1 MGRKC
6 AARTNLV
13 HDSVELGLVTR
24 GEDNVETRFG
34 ELNRKFTSDP
44 VRRTG
49 DD

>member
-1 MGRKC
+1 VREVC
-6 AARTNLV
+6 ARTNLV
-13 HDSVELGLVTR
+13 HDRVELGLVTR

-34 ELNRKFTSDP
+34 ELNHKFASNP